1 LLTKNDTHFYTES
14 LINRM
19 KKREEISK
27 LRAEVGAIGGKKYRT
42 RDSGV
47 DNEGKGQF
55 YVIRCWNKDEEFL
68 KVGTTGAKIN
78 RRYSSNANMP
88 YDYEVLYQAMSTK
101 GNMATIEIEGKIES
115 RLGEYSYT
123 PAIRFP
129 GGGECYSLAAMEIID
144 QALTEM
150 GGEIKLYKS
159 KAQAKHKQSTSIK
172 GKESKGNKSK
182 VKEKKD
188 SGSLALAELPVE
200 IYSDE
205 LRDVWS
211 EYERH
216 RTEKRSKLT
225 PTARVKA
232 IKNLVKLSRGDPGL
246 AVRVVEQ
253 SIANG
258 WTGLF
263 ELKGN
268 NGTSKTRETAQEWLR
283 EKELEGH

>member
-1 LLTKNDTHFYTES
+1 MKEAYYFSHDSNARNDLKMVKLRRLHGLEGVGLFWCVVEMLREANDYMLPLETIPDICYELRITEEVFGSLFECELLTKNDTHFYTES

-27 LRAEVGAIGGKKYRT
+27 LRAEVGKKGG
-42 RDSGV
+42 
-47 DNEGKGQF
+47 
-55 YVIRCWNKDEEFL
+55 L
-68 KVGTTGAKIN
+68 AKQTP
-78 RRYSSNANMP
+78 SKTEANAKQ
-88 YDYEVLYQAMSTK
+88 EV
-101 GNMATIEIEGKIES
+101 
-115 RLGEYSYT
+115 
-123 PAIRFP
+123 
-129 GGGECYSLAAMEIID
+129 
-144 QALTEM
+144 
-150 GGEIKLYKS
+150 
-159 KAQAKHKQSTSIK
+159 SIK
-172 GKESKGNKSK
+172 GKERKGNKSK

-246 AVRVVEQ
+246 AVKVVEQ